1 MKDERRCRFPC
12 SLDGFVNPCRGI
24 GGSHRKLLDGAGG
37 KLATVATSPAD
48 SEESSLGVPEV
59 APPSSQHRN
68 SITPP
73 SVHAFVLI
81 LFVFLFF
88 SHFVWSLYFSFSL
101 FLALHFRRDSRTR
114 GYKRRRRLN
123 RNRNRRARPSFHHHV
138 IAKVEAFFEYRNY
151 DALAAVPRRSR
162 LNVQSDIR
170 VSRTSA

>member
-1 MKDERRCRFPC
+1 M
-12 SLDGFVNPCRGI
+12 NPCRGI

-88 SHFVWSLYFSFSL
+88 SHFVWSLYVLSFSL
-101 FLALHFRRDSRTR
+101 SLSLSLCTFVATR
-114 GYKRRRRLN
+114 EHVDTDDARVGIGTGGPVLRSATRL
-123 RNRNRRARPSFHHHV
+123 RKS
-138 IAKVEAFFEYRNY
+138 K
-151 DALAAVPRRSR
+151 
-162 LNVQSDIR
+162 R
-170 VSRTSA
+170 VSSIGITMF

>member
-1 MKDERRCRFPC
+1 MCSFSS

-81 LFVFLFF
+81 LFF
-88 SHFVWSLYFSFSL
+88 SHFSCLVSLSLSLSLFFLVSVSFSL
-101 FLALHFRRDSRTR
+101 LCSFDVVRGYVDANDVNSELEFTLLHFARRGCQPLKCYFMQLISVT
-114 GYKRRRRLN
+114 G
-123 RNRNRRARPSFHHHV
+123 
-138 IAKVEAFFEYRNY
+138 
-151 DALAAVPRRSR
+151 
-162 LNVQSDIR
+162 
-170 VSRTSA
+170 

>member
-1 MKDERRCRFPC
+1 M
-12 SLDGFVNPCRGI
+12 NPCRGI

-88 SHFVWSLYFSFSL
+88 SHFVWSLYVLSFSFSL
-101 FLALHFRRDSRTR
+101 SLSRFALSSRLADTWIQTTPESESELA
-114 GYKRRRRLN
+114 G
-123 RNRNRRARPSFHHHV
+123 PSF
-138 IAKVEAFFEYRNY
+138 
-151 DALAAVPRRSR
+151 VPRRGCESR
-162 LNVQSDIR
+162 SVFR
-170 VSRTSA
+170 VSELRCFSRCSTKQRAKRTK